1 MSPRA
6 GSSGARERS
15 EVLRNFG
22 RTVRALRVER
32 GQTQQGFAE
41 QAGLAWRY
49 YGAIE
54 RGEHSVTY
62 ETLLKIAEALEMP
75 VSQILRRAEL

>member
-1 MSPRA
+1 MSTQA
-6 GSSGARERS
+6 GSSGAPERS
-15 EVLRNFG
+15 EVLRKFG

-41 QAGLAWRY
+41 HAGLAWRY
-49 YGAIE
+49 YGSIE

-62 ETLLKIAEALEMP
+62 ETLLKIAAGLEIP
-75 VSQILRRAEL
+75 VSEILRRAEL